1 MSNSYEA
8 TGPILAIMDTQ
19 QINDTFRKREFVVE
33 VPDGNY
39 PQAIKFQVVQDKTD
53 MLDAFDVGDE
63 VTVSFNLRGREFTR
77 RSDGSKDYWINL
89 DCWRLEKAG
98 GDAGASPAGVA
109 DGGELDPPPFDDKDV
124 PF

>member
-8 TGPILAIMDTQ
+8 TGSILAIMDSQ
-19 QINDTFRKREFVVE
+19 QINDSFRKREFVVE
-33 VPDGNY
+33 IADGNY

-53 MLDAFDVGDE
+53 MLDAFAVGDE

-89 DCWRLEKAG
+89 DCWRLQKAG
-98 GDAGASPAGVA
+98 GSDAAPGPGPM
-109 DGGELDPPPFDDKDV
+109 DDEPPFGDEDV